1 MSIRKALPGDEKA
14 LAALHGAIFA
24 QGWSAQSFDAFLRDA
39 AILVLSHG
47 APADG
52 FIVLRM
58 AAGEAEILTLGVLPS
73 ARGKGLAKALV
84 RAAAGHA
91 AARNCKDLYL
101 EVGIENKAARALYE
115 GLGFV
120 QVGRRN
126 AYYPRP
132 GQPAEDALVLKCA
145 PSDLGN
151 AHGFD

>member
-1 MSIRKALPGDEKA
+1 M
-14 LAALHGAIFA
+14 
-24 QGWSAQSFDAFLRDA
+24 
-39 AILVLSHG
+39 

-132 GQPAEDALVLKCA
+132 GQPPEDALVLKCA